1 MMKFGYARV
10 SSESQNLERQIVA
23 LKLDGCQHVYQEK
36 LSGKNLNRP
45 QLTKL
50 LNKIKTNDE
59 VVVLDLDRLG
69 RNNKD
74 ITEIMNK
81 INQKGCTFKVL
92 SLPSFDGIKDKN
104 LKSLLN
110 NLIIEVY
117 KYQAESERKKIR
129 ERQHQG
135 IEIAKHNGVY
145 KGSKSKYS
153 LNSSNKKN
161 EQIAKQILTMFN
173 SNCGDTYIA
182 KTLGISRK
190 TVYNKRKQFKHTGSI

>member
-1 MMKFGYARV
+1 MKFGYARV
-10 SSESQNLERQIVA
+10 SSESQNLERQIVT
-23 LKLDGCQHVYQEK
+23 LKLDGCQPVYQEK

-81 INQKGCTFKVL
+81 INQKGCTFKAL

-104 LKSLLN
+104 LKSLF
-110 NLIIEVY
+110 
-117 KYQAESERKKIR
+117 KI
-129 ERQHQG
+129 
-135 IEIAKHNGVY
+135 
-145 KGSKSKYS
+145 
-153 LNSSNKKN
+153 
-161 EQIAKQILTMFN
+161 T
-173 SNCGDTYIA
+173 
-182 KTLGISRK
+182 
-190 TVYNKRKQFKHTGSI
+190 FK